1 MDVLVEKKRPV
12 TVVTIGD
19 RLRIPVFINDSQDGH
34 FSLRV

>member
-12 TVVTIGD
+12 TVMTIGD
-19 RLRIPVFINDSQDGH
+19 RLRIPVFVNDFQGCY